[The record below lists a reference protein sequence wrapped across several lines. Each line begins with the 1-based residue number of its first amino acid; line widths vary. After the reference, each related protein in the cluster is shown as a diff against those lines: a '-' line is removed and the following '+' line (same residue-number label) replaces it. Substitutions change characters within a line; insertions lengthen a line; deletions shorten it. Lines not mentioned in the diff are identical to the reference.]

1 MKQLI
6 EDGEWKPGDK
16 IPSENEL
23 CDKFEVSRMTI
34 RQAINNLVEQGY
46 LYRKRGIGTF
56 VQLPKVEKIARNDG
70 IHRRHDFS
78 WDEPK

>member
-1 MKQLI
+1 MNIDKYSPFPIYYQIQEWVKQLI

-34 RQAINNLVEQGY
+34 RQAI
-46 LYRKRGIGTF
+46 
-56 VQLPKVEKIARNDG
+56 
-70 IHRRHDFS
+70 
-78 WDEPK
+78 